1 MSLYNIYIKLN
12 NFKYWCIKVIK
23 FPYYFILFKI
33 YPFLN
38 PFQKLETKDFH
49 VCFYTYSL
57 LDCMPIG
64 WNKAFGLQMAKEI
77 KQWLKEHNITDY
89 EITDVKEKWGR
100 LHWYDNGPI
109 QLYEDVILKY
119 EKMSFELCIRCGKK
133 ASHVSK
139 GYILPFCEDCMQKE
153 KSIRNFI
160 ELKKDDSKK

>member
-23 FPYYFILFKI
+23 LPYYFILFKI

-38 PFQKLETKDFH
+38 PFQKLKTNGFH
-49 VCFYTYSL
+49 MCLYTYSL

-64 WNKAFGLQMAKEI
+64 WNKVFGLKMAKEI

-89 EITDVKEKWGR
+89 EVTDVKEKWGR
-100 LHWYDNGPI
+100 LHWYDNGPN
-109 QLYEDVILKY
+109 QLYKDVILKY
-119 EKMSFELCIRCGKK
+119 EKMSADLCVRCGKK
-133 ASHVSK
+133 ASHVSR
-139 GYILPFCEDCMQKE
+139 GYMLPFCEDCMHKE
-153 KSIRNFI
+153 KSTRNFI

>member
-23 FPYYFILFKI
+23 LPYYFILFKI

-38 PFQKLETKDFH
+38 PFQKLKTKGFH
-49 VCFYTYSL
+49 MCLYTYSL

-64 WNKAFGLQMAKEI
+64 WNKVFGLKMAKEI

-89 EITDVKEKWGR
+89 EVTDVKEKWGR
-100 LHWYDNGPI
+100 LHWYDNGPN
-109 QLYEDVILKY
+109 QLYKDVILKY
-119 EKMSFELCIRCGKK
+119 EKMSFELCVRCGKK
-133 ASHVSK
+133 ASHVSR
-139 GYILPFCEDCMQKE
+139 GYMLPFCEDCMQKE
-153 KSIRNFI
+153 KSTRNFI

>member
-38 PFQKLETKDFH
+38 PFQKLETKGFH
-49 VCFYTYSL
+49 MCFYTYSL

-64 WNKAFGLQMAKEI
+64 WNKAFGLKMAKEI

-89 EITDVKEKWGR
+89 EVTDVKEKWGR

-133 ASHVSK
+133 ASHVSR